1 MAQEIRTGIKLTG
14 DASGMTAAFKTGER
28 AVSDLDD
35 KVSKTGKATRGLTTD
50 MGGLASGV
58 TKVAAA
64 VGGWQLGGAIIR
76 AADDMTT
83 LQSRLKLVTA
93 NATEAAY
100 VQQRLQKIASDGRV
114 SWTGL
119 GETYARMAS
128 ATEGLGYSQERL
140 LGVTQT
146 IAQAMTIGGGSA
158 ESMNAA
164 LIQLGQGLASGTLR
178 GEELNSVMEQTP
190 RLAEAIAQ
198 GMGITKGQLRSLAAE
213 GKITADAVFSAL
225 EKSAEGVNR
234 EFAQMGTTISQAFTV
249 LKDSGKGF
257 VAEMDKATGAS
268 AKLAAGMKAAA
279 AGVKELGKVLNDNM
293 GAISVL
299 GNGAAWAV
307 GLGAAAVGLGKVVLG
322 LRAIGAAIAANPAI
336 AAIMLGGAVVGA
348 WAQWGDNKRNSLEGM
363 KAQLADLEKNV
374 NQRSIYDPRTAESN
388 ARFAQEVEK
397 RKQAIATLKAAIDDA
412 EGTSRNRRTFME
424 FERGQET
431 STASTLMFPGAK
443 PIDDVRKHAQL
454 AVDIQR
460 DAYDKSVEIAKAYQN
475 RISQVTSEDERLA
488 LTTEMNQRLV
498 AVDRDAKN
506 ELAALA
512 KQGTQVAT
520 QAAQE
525 ARKLAEAQAGESQAR
540 QELAAAFE
548 RQSLADRARTL
559 EQFRRLGL
567 LTDEEY
573 GQRKADLATAEIDIS
588 QRLLKAELAQ
598 AQAMAASAANAQD
611 KARAQ
616 ERVLNIERQ
625 LVDLQTQRQAAQ
637 AQPGI
642 DAEAARIEREN
653 QALVDAAEDRNRR
666 RNEAYADM
674 ARMEAETKRLNLG
687 SIRDPRARAQAQ
699 LDAELQV
706 QRDRIALITN
716 DNTRE
721 EATER
726 FNEFAVAKQLE
737 LNERLKPA
745 WEQMLDGWRDSAQ
758 LMRET
763 YDETMSNM
771 LRDGEQAFVQS
782 GGNLVKVAAS
792 MVNQL
797 EQQLLRLVYRRYMA
811 GAVESLGNSFLGAI
825 EGLFGGGGSAATNSS
840 SMYGLSSGGSGLG
853 LQVRAGGGSYGPG
866 LVLRGEHGP
875 ELSWENSSGYVFNA
889 SETRQM
895 MAGGGGNSNV
905 TVKLINESGAQLQA
919 SQGSTTVGA
928 DGGLQVEVLLQA
940 VEARVADSVA
950 ARSGPVSRALESG
963 WGLRPSMA

>member
-14 DASGMTAAFKTGER
+14 DASGMTAAFKSGER

-83 LQSRLKLVTA
+83 LQSRLKLVTGSA
-93 NATEAAY
+93 SELAH
-100 VQQRLQKIASDGRV
+100 VQGQLFQIAQNGRV
-114 SWTGL
+114 SYSEL
-119 GETYARMAS
+119 GSTYAQIAR
-128 ATEGLGYSQERL
+128 ATGELGISQDRL
-140 LGVTQT
+140 LGVTRTISQT
-146 IAQAMTIGGGSA
+146 MALSGGSA
-158 ESMNAA
+158 DSMRAA
-164 LIQLGQGLASGTLR
+164 LIQLSQGLASGTLR

-190 RLAEAIAQ
+190 RLAQAIAD
-198 GMGITKGQLRSLAAE
+198 GLGVPRGALRSMAE
-213 GKITADAVFSAL
+213 QGKITAEAVVKAL
-225 EKSAEGVNR
+225 EKSADSVRR
-234 EFAQMGTTISQAFTV
+234 EFGSVAVTV
-249 LKDSGKGF
+249 SGAMVNATNSGQLF
-257 VAEMDKATGAS
+257 VAEMDRASGGSTSLAGAIGALSLALDAVTNKMARVNAESAGTAQQFDTFSIAADGLRVLLETIVVLGANVAYVLKQTGREIGG
-268 AKLAAGMKAAA
+268 LAAQ
-279 AGVKELGKVLNDNM
+279 
-293 GAISVL
+293 
-299 GNGAAWAV
+299 GAALLT
-307 GLGAAAVGLGKVVLG
+307 GDFSGAAAIRKAMLEDAAGARSQIDAFSSGVLG
-322 LRAIGAAIAANPAI
+322 ARAVAAPSSPTAKRDFRRFEFDSQPGYYTSGSRNAATAGGAASSEAVAAERRLSQAL
-336 AAIMLGGAVVGA
+336 AAE
-348 WAQWGDNKRNSLEGM
+348 R
-363 KAQLADLEKNV
+363 KAQLEL
-374 NQRSIYDPRTAESN
+374 SAEM
-388 ARFAQEVEK
+388 
-397 RKQAIATLKAAIDDA
+397 D
-412 EGTSRNRRTFME
+412 
-424 FERGQET
+424 
-431 STASTLMFPGAK
+431 
-443 PIDDVRKHAQL
+443 
-454 AVDIQR
+454 
-460 DAYDKSVEIAKAYQN
+460 
-475 RISQVTSEDERLA
+475 
-488 LTTEMNQRLV
+488 
-498 AVDRDAKN
+498 
-506 ELAALA
+506 
-512 KQGTQVAT
+512 
-520 QAAQE
+520 
-525 ARKLAEAQAGESQAR
+525 R
-540 QELAAAFE
+540 QEIE
-548 RQSLADRARTL
+548 QRQRTN
-559 EQFRRLGL
+559 EQLYRLGL
-567 LTDEEY
+567 IDVDDY
-573 GQRKADLATAEIDIS
+573 YQRKADLSVQDIDTS
-588 QRLLKAELAQ
+588 VR
-598 AQAMAASAANAQD
+598 AASAELVHAKALSESAKDAANKASAQ
-611 KARAQ
+611 A
-616 ERVLNIERQ
+616 RVLSIEKQ
-625 LVDLQTQRQAAQ
+625 LVELGGRRIAALE
-637 AQPGI
+637 APGAE
-642 DAEAARIEREN
+642 AEAARIEREN

-895 MAGGGGNSNV
+895 MAGGGSSNV

>member
-14 DASGMTAAFKTGER
+14 DASGMTAAFKSGER
-28 AVSDLDD
+28 AVGDLDD
-35 KVSKTGKATRGLTTD
+35 KVSKTGKATRGLTTE
-50 MGGLASGV
+50 MGGLASGI

-64 VGGWQLGGAIIR
+64 VGGWQLGGAVIR

-93 NATEAAY
+93 NATEAGY
-100 VQQRLQKIASDGRV
+100 VQQRLQKIAADGRV

-178 GEELNSVMEQTP
+178 GEELNSILEQTP

-198 GMGITKGQLRSLAAE
+198 GMGVTRGQLRGLAE
-213 GKITADAVFSAL
+213 DGKLTADAVFTAL

-268 AKLAAGMKAAA
+268 AKLSAGMKDTAAS
-279 AGVKELGKVLNDNM
+279 VKDLGKFMSENIDT
-293 GAISVL
+293 ISVL
-299 GNGAAWAV
+299 ANGAAWAV
-307 GLGAAAVGLGKVVLG
+307 GIGAVAVRLGAVKAALLGIGATLAANPVILTIMGVGAAVG
-322 LRAIGAAIAANPAI
+322 
-336 AAIMLGGAVVGA
+336 A
-348 WAQWGDNKRNSLEGM
+348 WSQWSSNKQNSLEGM
-363 KAQLADLEKNV
+363 KAQLADMEKNV
-374 NQRSIYDPRTAESN
+374 NLRGIYDDRSAAGN

-412 EGTSRNRRTFME
+412 EGTSRNRRTFLE
-424 FERGQET
+424 FERGQES

-443 PIDDVRKHAQL
+443 PIDEVKKHAQL
-454 AVDIQR
+454 SVDIQR

-475 RISQVTSEDERLA
+475 RIALATSEDDRVA
-488 LTTEMNQRLV
+488 LTQEMNARLV

-512 KQGTQVAT
+512 KQGTQTAS
-520 QAAQE
+520 QAAND
-525 ARKLAEAQAGESQAR
+525 ARQLAEAQADESKAR
-540 QELAAAFE
+540 QELSAAFE
-548 RQSLADRARTL
+548 RQNLADRTRNL
-559 EQFRRLGL
+559 EQFHRLGL
-567 LTDEEY
+567 LSAEEY
-573 GQRKADLATAEIDIS
+573 SQRKAELATEEIDIS
-588 QRLLKAELAQ
+588 ARLLGAELAQ
-598 AQAMAASAANAQD
+598 AKALASSAKSAED

-616 ERVLNIERQ
+616 AKVLGIERQ
-625 LVDLQTQRQAAQ
+625 LVDLATQRQAAQ
-637 AQPGI
+637 AQPGM

-653 QALVDAAEDRNRR
+653 QANADADAERIRR
-666 RNEAYADM
+666 RNQAYADM
-674 ARMEAETKRLNLG
+674 GRMEAETQRLNAG
-687 SIRDPRARAQAQ
+687 QIRDPRARAQAL

-706 QRDRIALITN
+706 QRDRIALIVN

-737 LNERLKPA
+737 LNERMKPA
-745 WEQMLDGWRDSAQ
+745 WQQMLDDWKDTSR

-763 YDETMSNM
+763 YDETMTNM
-771 LRDGEQAFVQS
+771 LRDGEQAFVSS
-782 GGNLVKVAAS
+782 GGNILSVGKSLVD
-792 MVNQL
+792 QL
-797 EQQLLRLVYRRYMA
+797 EAQLLRLVYRRYMA
-811 GAVESLGNSFLGAI
+811 SAVESLGNTFLSAI
-825 EGLFGGGGSAATNSS
+825 EGALGGGGSMGPQNTGFSDAGFSDF
-840 SMYGLSSGGSGLG
+840 
-853 LQVRAGGGSYGPG
+853 RAVPRASGGSYGPG
-866 LVLRGEHGP
+866 LVLTGEHGP
-875 ELSWENSSGYVFNA
+875 ELSWQNSSGYVFNA

-895 MAGGGGNSNV
+895 LAGGGGTQAV
-905 TVKLINESGAQLQA
+905 TVKLINESGTQLEA
-919 SQGSTTVGA
+919 SQGQTTRGA
-928 DGGLQVEVLLQA
+928 DGGLQVDVLLRTVKA
-940 VEARVADSVA
+940 EIGNDLAN
-950 ARSGPVSRALESG
+950 RSGDVARGFESG
-963 WGLRPSMA
+963 YGIRPAMA